1 MDRIGAPAPSRLGGL
16 GMKSTIWA
24 ALGLAIALAFGL
36 VSPAF
41 ASDPGTSTD
50 TDTTKDT
57 TQVQETTG
65 EQAGMGIAAFV
76 ATLFYSPVKI
86 GYAAL
91 GGVTG
96 GMGYL
101 LTGGDTEVSKRVFTP
116 SLRGTYVLTPRHL
129 RGEESIHFVGATAYG
144 SSDTADAGTTGTKST
159 SATASRDAT
168 APIEEEEF

>member
-1 MDRIGAPAPSRLGGL
+1 MDRIGAPAPSRLGGVA
-16 GMKSTIWA
+16 MKSTNWT
-24 ALGLAIALAFGL
+24 ALGLALALACGL

-50 TDTTKDT
+50 TDTG

-101 LTGGDTEVSKRVFTP
+101 LTGGDTEVSTRVFTP
-116 SLRGTYVLTPRHL
+116 SLRGTYVLSPRHL

-144 SSDTADAGTTGTKST
+144 SSDTADAGATDGGKGTN
-159 SATASRDAT
+159 ATASRGAG
-168 APIEEEEF
+168 PIEEEEF